1 MYMVGIYWLVVY
13 LLLWKIWKSVRMMK
27 FPIYGKTKNVP
38 NHQPVYIYI
47 YPSQQNPGK
56 SQGQLGNPGFSNKT
70 QGFATLT
77 KIFFWS
83 IQPRSFVSKHQ
94 QPQASSISK
103 NTTNT
108 NHDRMLFWGIQR
120 ARARIISRVITGESW
135 VHHGFVTGLEK
146 HRVFPKARVS
156 RSKPVGK
163 PQVDR
168 QTRQNTRV
176 LLVRV
181 YTYYTQY
188 IYIYWYIYIH
198 AIKYT
203 YQHYSLRHITT
214 IHVSWT
220 YIRTISALY
229 ITKHHVNTI

>member
-1 MYMVGIYWLVVY
+1 M
-13 LLLWKIWKSVRMMK
+13 
-27 FPIYGKTKNVP
+27 FQTTN
-38 NHQPVYIYI
+38 QYIYI
-47 YPSQQNPGK
+47 YT
-56 SQGQLGNPGFSNKT
+56 LANKTRESRRVSWET
-70 QGFATLT
+70 QGFQT
-77 KIFFWS
+77 KPRVSQLWPRYFFEAS
-83 IQPRSFVSKHQ
+83 NRGALFSKHQ